1 MNLTTTAP
9 SGWTIEFS
17 ESTID
22 TLAAGEKK
30 DVVMYVTPSKDAMSG
45 DYAMTVSAQNEDTSL
60 DQSFRVTVKTSTLWG
75 VVGILI
81 IAAVICGLGE
91 VFHKYGRH

>member
-1 MNLTTTAP
+1 
-9 SGWTIEFS
+9 
-17 ESTID
+17 
-22 TLAAGEKK
+22 
-30 DVVMYVTPSKDAMSG
+30 MSG

-60 DQSFRVTVKTSTLWG
+60 DQSFRVTVKTSPLWG